1 MRRPCLPGAVALM
14 APVLL
19 ALVLPVAAEQS
30 QWRARGT
37 EQFRILYRP
46 ADEDQA
52 RIAQRAATV
61 ALDRLQQALD
71 IKLEGRTE
79 IKLCHTQREFNE
91 FVGEEAPPWIMGR
104 AFPAQNLVVVKALG
118 PQRIGK
124 LVAHELSHIVLQR
137 KLDETG
143 APDPR
148 WLHEGLAKYATEDL
162 PMEDQQILSQAVAA
176 RKLLKFDELEKAFAG
191 PVEKVN
197 LAYAQSYTLVR
208 YLTQLNPG
216 EGVGEFLEELGQVGD
231 VERALVRAY
240 HQPVAQLEEQWLAQ
254 VRRVYMGRGIMDK
267 YGAII
272 WMGMVGL
279 FLVVVMVKLFRAR
292 VIRRRMQQEE
302 QLHQLAE
309 AGGQDQSLDSQ
320 EAEQ

>member
-1 MRRPCLPGAVALM
+1 VRRTRLSGAIALM

-19 ALVLPVAAEQS
+19 VLVLPVAAD
-30 QWRARGT
+30 QWQARGT

-61 ALDRLQQALD
+61 ALRRLQQALD
-71 IKLEGRTE
+71 LNLEDRIQ

-91 FVGEEAPPWIMGR
+91 FVGEEAPPWIMGQ
-104 AFPAQNLVVVKALG
+104 AFPAGNQVVVKALG

-124 LVAHELSHIVLQR
+124 LVAHELCHIVLQH
-137 KLDETG
+137 KLDQTG
-143 APDPR
+143 APGPR

-176 RKLLKFDELEKAFAG
+176 GKLLKFDELEKAFAG

-216 EGVGEFLEELGQVGD
+216 EGVGEFLEELGQVGN

-240 HQPVAQLEEQWLAQ
+240 HQPVAQLEQQWLAQ

-279 FLVVVMVKLFRAR
+279 FLVVVVVKLFRAR
-292 VIRRRMQQEE
+292 AIRRRMQQEE
-302 QLHQLAE
+302 QLRQLTE
-309 AGGQDQSLDSQ
+309 ADRQDQSLDSQ
-320 EAEQ
+320 EAAQ